1 MEEARRKGARPFDP
15 DRDLKAYQKGLFSS
29 DEELDQ
35 FIAEIYAARR
45 NNLA

>member
-1 MEEARRKGARPFDP
+1 LEDARHKGARPFDP
-15 DRDLKAYQKGLFSS
+15 DRDLKAYRTDLFSS
-29 DEELDQ
+29 DEELDE